1 MPGVP
6 VEFLTDEQVARFGCF
21 DEAPSQAELERFFF
35 LDDADR
41 VLVGRHRGEHN
52 RLGFALQLATVR
64 YVGTFLA
71 DPLEVPTTVVDFLA
85 AQLEIADPSR
95 VKAYAQRQATQ
106 WEHAAEIRRE
116 CGYRDFGDASA
127 EVDEFVAVRAWTRV
141 ETAKALFDATVAWL
155 RSNRVLL
162 PGASV
167 LARLVAGHRDR
178 ATERTHASLHQA
190 AIEADPEL
198 PGRLTD
204 LLAVPADSR
213 ISERNRR
220 DQCQA
225 MPRKTTRARDRRS
238 MSSSPSRPRR
248 SRRASRRMVVSL
260 STMRLLSAASPLT
273 SSATTGIRSS
283 GASVGSVVSPH
294 TVTELVASNRSS
306 CTITTGR
313 GLPV

>member
-1 MPGVP
+1 M
-6 VEFLTDEQVARFGCF
+6 EFLTDEQVARFGCF
-21 DEAPSQAELERFFF
+21 DEAPLQAELEQFFF

-64 YVGTFLA
+64 FLGTFLA

-85 AQLEIADPSR
+85 AQLKIADPSR

-106 WEHAAEIRRE
+106 WEHTAEIRRE

-127 EVDEFVAVRAWTRV
+127 EVDEFVAARAWTRV

-155 RSNRVLL
+155 RSHRVLL

-178 ATERTHASLHQA
+178 ATEQVHVSLHQA

-204 LLAVPADSR
+204 LLVVPADSR
-213 ISERNRR
+213 ISELERLRRGPTRVSGRSMTESLHRASELSGLGTNAVNVAAVPANRLE
-220 DQCQA
+220 A
-225 MPRKTTRARDRRS
+225 LARDG
-238 MSSSPSRPRR
+238 
-248 SRRASRRMVVSL
+248 
-260 STMRLLSAASPLT
+260 LSAKD
-273 SSATTGIRSS
+273 
-283 GASVGSVVSPH
+283 
-294 TVTELVASNRSS
+294 
-306 CTITTGR
+306 GR
-313 GLPV
+313 PGPVR